1 MNLYAINIEHLLHSQ
16 NARVATRRN
25 RGDICV
31 RCTKIALAHSF
42 FAIFDFVIRRAN
54 LYSKD
59 VEVFRIVIH
68 WFFKVKKVLLE
79 GVH

>member
-1 MNLYAINIEHLLHSQ
+1 MQLMLVTIRHCSEPSVPCL
-16 NARVATRRN
+16 N
-25 RGDICV
+25 RGDICL

-42 FAIFDFVIRRAN
+42 FAIFDFVVRRAN

-68 WFFKVKKVLLE
+68 WFFKVKKFLLE